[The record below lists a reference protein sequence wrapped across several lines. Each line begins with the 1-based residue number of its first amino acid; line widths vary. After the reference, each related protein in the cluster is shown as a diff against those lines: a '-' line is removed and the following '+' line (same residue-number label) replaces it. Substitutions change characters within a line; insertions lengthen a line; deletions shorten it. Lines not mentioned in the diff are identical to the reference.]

1 MGHKDAIHMGVVVCE
16 VQRRKGETKT
26 KAGKGTAQESSS
38 TQKSR
43 RSVGQQ
49 PWAKRNN
56 YSQQDFTVPSALKFP
71 ETGGKDLVTLDMPQR
86 NFELKQKLTFYRS
99 RLSFKPNLVPVSV

>member
-49 PWAKRNN
+49 PWARETIIANKTLR
-56 YSQQDFTVPSALKFP
+56 FP
-71 ETGGKDLVTLDMPQR
+71 LLSS
-86 NFELKQKLTFYRS
+86 FQKPEV
-99 RLSFKPNLVPVSV
+99 KI